1 MKHILSVLVENQPGV
16 LVRVAGMF
24 SRRGFN
30 IDSLAVGVTHKPE
43 FSRMTVAV
51 TGDQAVVDQVIK
63 QLSKLVEVI
72 SIQVL
77 DGKSSVTRGMAMIKV
92 TAGEHRADI
101 LKLGEI
107 FRANVIDISEP
118 TVTMEITGDEEKIK
132 AFTELLTPYGIEEVV
147 CTGLIGLK
155 RGASTI
161 YNMQECEYH
170 EQNVL

>member
-1 MKHILSVLVENQPGV
+1 MKHVLSVLVENQPGV

-43 FSRMTVAV
+43 YSRMTVVV
-51 TGDQAVVDQVIK
+51 TGDQTVVDQVIK

-72 SIQVL
+72 SVQML
-77 DGKSSVTRGMAMIKV
+77 DSKSSVTRGMAMIKV
-92 TAGEHRADI
+92 NAGEHRSDI
-101 LKLGEI
+101 LKLAEI

-118 TVTMEITGDEEKIK
+118 TVTIEITGDEEKIK
-132 AFTELLTPYGIEEVV
+132 AFTELLVPYGIEEVV
-147 CTGLIGLK
+147 STGLIGLK
-155 RGASTI
+155 RGSSTI
-161 YNMQECEYH
+161 YQIQECEYY